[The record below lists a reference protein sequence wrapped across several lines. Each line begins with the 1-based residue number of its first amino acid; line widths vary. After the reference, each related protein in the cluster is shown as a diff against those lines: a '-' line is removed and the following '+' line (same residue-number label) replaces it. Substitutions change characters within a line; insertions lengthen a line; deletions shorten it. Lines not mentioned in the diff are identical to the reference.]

1 MKIIH
6 HKILYVIMIQV
17 KKIFLLFFKKIHF
30 LTRMVPNFIKYLCLP
45 KRSDDPLHSVEND
58 SVHMV

>member
-6 HKILYVIMIQV
+6 HKILYVTMIQEQ
-17 KKIFLLFFKKIHF
+17 KKKNKKKIHF

-45 KRSDDPLHSVEND
+45 KRSDVPLLSVEND